1 MIQFTLKK
9 DQEYIELFKL
19 LKATD
24 LCNSGGE
31 AKVFIAEGEVEY
43 NGEVDTRKRLKVRG
57 GDNISFNGQSITV
70 NAYTEEEE

>member
-19 LKATD
+19 LKAVD

-43 NGEVDTRKRLKVRG
+43 NGEIDTRKRLKVRA
-57 GDNISFNGQSITV
+57 GDNIAFNNQSVTV
-70 NAYTEEEE
+70 NAHTDEEE